1 MRLISM
7 AAEIAPLA
15 ALFIG
20 NALAD
25 IFVGAIAAV
34 ACAVIIILYNRIV
47 ERRWAA
53 FALFSVLVSAVF
65 TVAAL
70 LFGDSLFIKIQP
82 SLFNGLFC
90 LILLGGWL
98 RGKAVMNIFFGAQ
111 FQLTHDTWRRLSLR
125 WGLFFAFLA
134 LANEGAWRLLDDNGW
149 VWFKVFFAAPLTGVF
164 MLAQLPLT
172 LRGRLPAEEAASEEA
187 S

>member
-1 MRLISM
+1 M

-98 RGKAVMNIFFGAQ
+98 RGKAVMKIFFGAQ
-111 FQLTHDTWRRLSLR
+111 FQLTHDTWRLLSLR
-125 WGLFFAFLA
+125 WGLFLAFVERKNVRA
-134 LANEGAWRLLDDNGW
+134 KPEIVSHAR
-149 VWFKVFFAAPLTGVF
+149 VWIKVY
-164 MLAQLPLT
+164 
-172 LRGRLPAEEAASEEA
+172 
-187 S
+187 

>member
-20 NALAD
+20 NSVAD

-34 ACAVIIILYNRIV
+34 VCAAVIILYNRIV
-47 ERRWAA
+47 EHRWAA

-65 TVAAL
+65 TIAAL

-82 SLFNGLFC
+82 SLFNGMFC

-98 RGKAVMNIFFGAQ
+98 RGKAMMKIFFGAQ
-111 FQLTHDTWRRLSLR
+111 FQLTHSTWRLLSLR

-134 LANEGAWRLLDDNGW
+134 IANEGAWRLLDDDGW

-172 LRGRLPAEEAASEEA
+172 LRGRLAPKEGAQKRR
-187 S
+187 

>member
-1 MRLISM
+1 M

-15 ALFIG
+15 ALFIIG

-25 IFVGAIAAV
+25 IFVGAQAV
-34 ACAVIIILYNRIV
+34 ACAALIILYNRII

-65 TVAAL
+65 TAAAM

-90 LILLGGWL
+90 LILLGVGC
-98 RGKAVMNIFFGAQ
+98 AVM
-111 FQLTHDTWRRLSLR
+111 R
-125 WGLFFAFLA
+125 
-134 LANEGAWRLLDDNGW
+134 
-149 VWFKVFFAAPLTGVF
+149 
-164 MLAQLPLT
+164 
-172 LRGRLPAEEAASEEA
+172 
-187 S
+187 

>member
-1 MRLISM
+1 MG
-7 AAEIAPLA
+7 AEIAPLA

-20 NALAD
+20 NSLAN
-25 IFVGAIAAV
+25 IFVGAVSAV
-34 ACAVIIILYNRIV
+34 ACAVIIILYNRVV
-47 ERRWAA
+47 ERRWAN

-65 TVAAL
+65 TAAAL

-98 RGKAVMNIFFGAQ
+98 RGKAVMKLFFGAQ
-111 FQLTHDTWRRLSLR
+111 FQLNHDTWRQLSLR

-134 LANEGAWRLLDDNGW
+134 LANEGAWRLLDDDGW
-149 VWFKVFFAAPLTGVF
+149 VFFKVFFAAPLTGVF

-172 LRGRLPAEEAASEEA
+172 LRGRQTSEELCA
-187 S
+187 KKEI